1 MSTRKT
7 LDGKMPETYGFEIQV
22 VCGRRDMVY
31 KSTRGTESFYSCVKA
46 GVDQAKT
53 REVEDGKQ
61 ASKVEKLRDE
71 LEKAQQE
78 LDAIAEA
85 AENAGENQ
93 QDHLRASADKQ
104 RARVS

>member
-1 MSTRKT
+1 MGDKPWSTTKDILPALEEAMKFSARKT

-31 KSTRGTESFYSCVKA
+31 KSTSGTEPFYSCVKA
-46 GVDQAKT
+46 GVEQAKT
-53 REVEDGKQ
+53 REAEDGKE
-61 ASKVEKLRDE
+61 ASKVEKLRSE

-85 AENAGENQ
+85 AE
-93 QDHLRASADKQ
+93 
-104 RARVS
+104 